1 MKIKITK
8 RDVGFFFLGIFSIFL
23 LETILNWDQTV
34 EAFKKGYND
43 GAKMEKYIEKQ

>member
-23 LETILNWDQTV
+23 LDTILNWDQAV
-34 EAFKKGYND
+34 EAFKEGYNSTIKNENLKLD
-43 GAKMEKYIEKQ
+43 